1 MKFTIVQHN
10 IEKDKIGESTQEMD
24 TAAVEKLQNIEAQTV
39 EFLDDD
45 LPNVVIKPNTK
56 DKKNTKEDD
65 SKPTDNSE
73 IGIEVDMP
81 EAVEKHK
88 VKLLLVQQTLLRLLI
103 RTNLSLTGSTQ
114 PLICLNN
121 TTLITT

>member
-1 MKFTIVQHN
+1 M
-10 IEKDKIGESTQEMD
+10 E

-45 LPNVVIKPNTK
+45 VPNVVIKPNAK

-81 EAVEKHK
+81 EAVEKAQGK
-88 VKLLLVQQTLLRLLI
+88 VVAGATD
-103 RTNLSLTGSTQ
+103 LTS
-114 PLICLNN
+114 PINPHEPF
-121 TTLITT
+121 I